1 MVIKESAEM
10 YLETI
15 LVLSKKGS
23 VRAADIVREMNFSRP
38 SVSVALHNLE
48 DEDYI
53 SIADDQT
60 VSLLPKGEG
69 IAKKIYERHTV
80 LTEFFEQ
87 LGVKSSI
94 ASADACKIE
103 HDISPESF
111 KAIKKLVKSNRDLR
125 QTES

>member
-23 VRAADIVREMNFSRP
+23 VRAIDIAKELNFSRP
-38 SVSVALHNLE
+38 SVSVTLHNLE
-48 DEDYI
+48 KEEYI
-53 SIADDQT
+53 SIGEGQSIT
-60 VSLLPKGEG
+60 LLPKGAE
-69 IAKKIYERHTV
+69 IAKTIYERHTV

-87 LGVKSSI
+87 IGVKSAI
-94 ASADACKIE
+94 AAADACKIE

-111 KAIKKLVKSNRDLR
+111 KAIKKLVKNNKAAK
-125 QTES
+125 

>member
-15 LVLSKKGS
+15 LILSKEGE
-23 VRAADIVREMNFSRP
+23 VRAIDIAKELNFSRP
-38 SVSVALHNLE
+38 SVSVTLHNLE
-48 DEDYI
+48 KEEYI
-53 SIADDQT
+53 SIDENQSIT
-60 VSLLPKGEG
+60 LLPKGAE
-69 IAKKIYERHTV
+69 IAKTIYERHTI

-87 LGVKSSI
+87 LGVKTAI

-111 KAIKKLVKSNRDLR
+111 KAIKKLVKANKAGK
-125 QTES
+125 